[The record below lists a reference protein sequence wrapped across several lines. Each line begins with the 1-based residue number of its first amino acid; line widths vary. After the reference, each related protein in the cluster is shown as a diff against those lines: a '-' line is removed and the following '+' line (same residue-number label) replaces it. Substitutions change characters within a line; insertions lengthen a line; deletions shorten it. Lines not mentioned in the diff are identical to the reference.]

1 MGKCEELWISI
12 QSEMSENSDICYN
25 NTCDGI
31 SYPGFI
37 RRIIP
42 SDDFG
47 CILMGNIRVG
57 FFICYSLESYY
68 TTWII
73 FFGNCLN
80 SMFFSVELF
89 SIVVLSFHCTFSFT
103 INNEMQIF
111 LELIITRSLS
121 LFLFFFPPPNSG
133 IFFFW
138 EVAIGWCNWRHRCC
152 NSRSSI
158 WCQCS
163 NHLWGGPILIF

>member
-1 MGKCEELWISI
+1 MPLSNFVGKCEELWIAI

-68 TTWII
+68 TNLDHLFWQL
-73 FFGNCLN
+73 FQFN
-80 SMFFSVELF
+80 VLF
-89 SIVVLSFHCTFSFT
+89 S
-103 INNEMQIF
+103 
-111 LELIITRSLS
+111 
-121 LFLFFFPPPNSG
+121 
-133 IFFFW
+133 
-138 EVAIGWCNWRHRCC
+138 
-152 NSRSSI
+152 
-158 WCQCS
+158 
-163 NHLWGGPILIF
+163 